1 MQMFDR
7 RDKKNDRE
15 TRKRACL
22 VIEQRFNVDR
32 ISAGSTTKLSEGKV
46 NEFLYKRQ
54 SGEGQTSIEI
64 EIQTNRQIRQPYRRT
79 YDYTFAQHA
88 TSD

>member
-1 MQMFDR
+1 MQMYDR

-22 VIEQRFNVDR
+22 VINGQRFNVDR
-32 ISAGSTTKLSEGKV
+32 ISAGSTRKLSEGKV

-64 EIQTNRQIRQPYRRT
+64 EIQINRQ
-79 YDYTFAQHA
+79 
-88 TSD
+88 S

>member
-1 MQMFDR
+1 MQMYDR

-32 ISAGSTTKLSEGKV
+32 ISAGSTRKLSEGKV

-64 EIQTNRQIRQPYRRT
+64 DLQTNRQ
-79 YDYTFAQHA
+79 
-88 TSD
+88 S